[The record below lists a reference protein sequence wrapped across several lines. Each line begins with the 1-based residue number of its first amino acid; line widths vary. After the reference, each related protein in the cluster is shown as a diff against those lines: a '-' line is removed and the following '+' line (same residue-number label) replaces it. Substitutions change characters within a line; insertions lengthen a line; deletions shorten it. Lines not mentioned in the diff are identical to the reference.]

1 MRSRVSTLLGLLG
14 ALAATP
20 APATAAEEPPR
31 PRLRCWQEGRL
42 LFEETGWRSLSAS
55 ARPERVLHSRES
67 PGAAFSLFDV
77 GSATCL
83 LERDAPPAPR

>member
-1 MRSRVSTLLGLLG
+1 MRSRASILLALLG
-14 ALAATP
+14 ALDA
-20 APATAAEEPPR
+20 APAAAADEPPR

-55 ARPERVLHSRES
+55 APPERVLHSRES
-67 PGAAFSLFDV
+67 PGAALSLFDV